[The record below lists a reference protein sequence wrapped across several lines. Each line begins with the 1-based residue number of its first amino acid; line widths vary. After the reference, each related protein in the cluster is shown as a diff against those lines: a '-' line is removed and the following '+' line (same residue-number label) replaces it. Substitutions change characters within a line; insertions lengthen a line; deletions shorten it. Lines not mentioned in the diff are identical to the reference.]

1 MSTMCENVNSY
12 PTEFNPMKDIL
23 FAKSRGNIHHHAQK
37 IYRQTV
43 DDIFDDYIKSNKARL
58 YMQFKRNES
67 LILQAKIDIH
77 EKLGNDCRFLSKSQT
92 SNDWKLLSDEK
103 TIDQHIWD
111 SIKRKKSTRRK
122 NDIKERALLDMLSS
136 SGNNT
141 NSFSTDK
148 PSSQKVNSTK
158 KNKKRLSVIEKTKT
172 NNKRVRKTI
181 TSPVKKKRAKT
192 VLSTRKEPRSR
203 KTLSRSVKKKT
214 PL

>member
-158 KNKKRLSVIEKTKT
+158 KKKKGYPLLKKQKRITNVLERLLRHLLKK
-172 NNKRVRKTI
+172 NVRKLFYLLEKNH
-181 TSPVKKKRAKT
+181 VAEKLYQE
-192 VLSTRKEPRSR
+192 V
-203 KTLSRSVKKKT
+203 
-214 PL
+214 